1 MLLFNILEKIIS
13 ERPRTAPGNAYPS
26 DVNIVNI
33 FDWLD
38 LYWLSA
44 KRIKSKSIT
53 IIELETTEIN
63 IELAVYVV
71 NSTNLYEPILSTTLN
86 KIKIKGIKKPNAI
99 GKKLN
104 KYGRIG
110 FFLFRV

>member
-13 ERPRTAPGNAYPS
+13 DRPRTAPGNAYPN

-33 FDWLD
+33 FDRLD
-38 LYWLSA
+38 LYWLST
-44 KRIKSKSIT
+44 KRIKSKNIT
-53 IIELETTEIN
+53 IIELETADIN
-63 IELAVYVV
+63 IELTVYVV

-86 KIKIKGIKKPNAI
+86 KIKIKGIKKPNTI

-104 KYGRIG
+104 KYGRIC
-110 FFLFRV
+110 FF